1 MTTPAVTVRALDVVV
16 RIDLG
21 DPGLLPAI
29 EQAWHLCLAED
40 HEPDA
45 VVRVPDHDGTPD
57 SVARS
62 LQLLTQSV
70 TLAAIGARAG
80 RDVML
85 HAGGLSHPV
94 TGASIAYVA
103 PGGTGK
109 TTVTTTLGRGRGY
122 LSDET
127 VAVRCDGAIV
137 SYPKPLSIR
146 RPDGGIKDETA
157 PGALGL
163 AAACPEPW
171 LAGIVALRRDLA
183 PGSPIDVVDVPIL
196 DALVMLA
203 PESSSLARLDGPL
216 RRLADVVEMG
226 GGLRLVHFAE
236 ARQLEP
242 LVAGVLGRSR

>member
-1 MTTPAVTVRALDVVV
+1 MTGRAVTVRALDVMV
-16 RIDLG
+16 RIGVD
-21 DPGLLPAI
+21 DPELVPAI
-29 EQAWHLCLAED
+29 EQAWHLCLAGGQAPEAD
-40 HEPDA
+40 
-45 VVRVPDHDGTPD
+45 VRVPDHDGSPD

-127 VAVRCDGAIV
+127 VAVASDGAIV

-146 RPDGGIKDETA
+146 RPEGGLKDETS

-163 AAACPEPW
+163 AAACSEPW

-183 PGSPIDVVDVPIL
+183 PGSPIDVVDVPLL
-196 DALVMLA
+196 DALVLIA
-203 PESSSLARLDGPL
+203 PESSSLARLERPL

-226 GGLRLVHFAE
+226 GGLRVVHFAE
-236 ARQLEP
+236 AAQLEP
-242 LVAGVLGRSR
+242 LVADVLGRSR